1 METRGDNQEPRQ
13 PLLRVLIK
21 ISSLLPS
28 LSHFPGV
35 HPSFSVLQPSGSLL
49 LASLSTANSKWRR
62 RPYIIRN
69 PLSPPRHPSSTPS
82 TLGKTARQGWGRRT
96 MAPRTPY
103 AASTSRN
110 STNKLKSR
118 IFRGPKPSATLY
130 GLSQGLLTPRAAIFS
145 DKFGK
150 IADGSGRSG
159 RITALK
165 IQRYYI
171 FREDYYLII
180 VIHILQEVKES
191 I

>member
-1 METRGDNQEPRQ
+1 METPGDNQEPRQ

-21 ISSLLPS
+21 ISPLLPS

-35 HPSFSVLQPSGSLL
+35 HPSFSVLQPLGSLL

-69 PLSPPRHPSSTPS
+69 PLSSPRHPSSTPS

-96 MAPRTPY
+96 MAPCTPY

-118 IFRGPKPSATLY
+118 IFRGPKPSP
-130 GLSQGLLTPRAAIFS
+130 SPRQLCTVYRRASNSPHGDIFL
-145 DKFGK
+145 DKFEK
-150 IADGSGRSG
+150 IVDGSGRSG
-159 RITALK
+159 GITAL
-165 IQRYYI
+165 IMQRYYI
-171 FREDYYLII
+171 FREDY
-180 VIHILQEVKES
+180 
-191 I
+191 